1 MKLKMTHLQNRLVN
15 YLKEYCYGRD
25 RAISKDRLA
34 RYFDITTRELRD
46 LKRDIVMNYAIPI
59 GSTKV
64 GYFYPAN
71 DLEIMQ
77 FRKYCLKLAGAHLEM
92 QKAYEN
98 IINQKDQ
105 LQMI

>member
-1 MKLKMTHLQNRLVN
+1 MTQTQNRLIN
-15 YLKEYCYGRD
+15 YLKEYCYGKD
-25 RAISKDRLA
+25 SAMNKDRLA

-46 LKRDIVMNYAIPI
+46 LKRDIVINYAIPI
-59 GSTKV
+59 GSTKS
-64 GYFYPAN
+64 GYFYASN
-71 DLEIMQ
+71 DLEIMS

>member
-1 MKLKMTHLQNRLVN
+1 MTQTQNKLIN
-15 YLKEYCYGRD
+15 YLKEYCYGKSN
-25 RAISKDRLA
+25 AINKDRLA
-34 RYFDITTRELRD
+34 RVFKITTRELRD
-46 LKRDIVMNYAIPI
+46 LKRDIVINYRVPI
-59 GSTKV
+59 GSTKS
-64 GYFYPAN
+64 GYFYAAN
-71 DLEIMQ
+71 DLEIMS

>member
-1 MKLKMTHLQNRLVN
+1 MNNIQNRLIN
-15 YLKEYCYGRD
+15 YLKEYCYGKSN
-25 RAISKDRLA
+25 AISKDRLA
-34 RYFDITTRELRD
+34 RMFDITTRELRD
-46 LKRDIVMNYAIPI
+46 LKRDIVINYSIPI
-59 GSTKV
+59 GSTKS
-64 GYFYPAN
+64 GYFFASN
-71 DLEIMQ
+71 DLEIMS

>member
-1 MKLKMTHLQNRLVN
+1 MNDKEKKIVN
-15 YLKEYCYGRD
+15 YLETYCYGQNK
-25 RAISKDRLA
+25 AISKNRLA
-34 RYFDITTRELRD
+34 RIFEITTRELRD
-46 LKRDIVMNYAIPI
+46 LKRDIVINYRVPI
-59 GSTKV
+59 GSTST
-64 GYFYPAN
+64 GYYFAQN

-105 LQMI
+105 MSMI